1 MSDVSR
7 DRLDKLDQL
16 RALGVE
22 LWPRQFAGRMEI
34 APLLSRAD
42 EQPGPAVRVAGRIA
56 ARRDMG
62 QLSFFDLVDPS
73 GRVQVMVRKDVGDVG
88 HAIAKKIVQ
97 LGDVVGF
104 GGTLG
109 RSKTGEVTVFATS
122 VEFLAKSLR
131 EPPEKRHGVTDVEL
145 RYRYRYLDLMSHPES
160 RAGFVLRSR
169 VIQELR
175 QLLAAK
181 GFLEVETPILH
192 PIAGGAAARPFTTHH
207 NALDMDLYLRI
218 APELYLKRLLVG
230 GLEKVFEIGRVFR
243 NEGISPRHNPEFT
256 MMELYWAYVD
266 YVAVMDLTEEL
277 FVTLAK
283 RHCKDGKTQLGERVI
298 DLNGPFARKT
308 YHELVAEHARIDPH
322 DEAALRRRTAELKLE
337 LPASAPAWKHLEA
350 LFEQC
355 VEPNLV
361 QPTFVTLYPTA
372 ISPLSK
378 QCPDR
383 PELVE
388 RFELFMNGWE
398 LANAFSELND
408 PLDQRARFEAQVASK
423 DPEAP
428 AEVDEDY
435 LHALEHAMP
444 PAGGLGIGIDRLCM
458 VLGGFLSIRDTILFP
473 LRRPLAAEAPIDS
486 PPAGTPPPTAGGGAT
501 PAGG

>member
-1 MSDVSR
+1 MSEIHP
-7 DRLDKLDQL
+7 DRLAKLAAL
-16 RALGVE
+16 RAQGIE
-22 LWPRQFAGRMEI
+22 PWPRQFADRNEV
-34 APLLSRAD
+34 ASLLPRAD
-42 EQPGPAVRVAGRIA
+42 EQPSPSVRIAGRIT
-56 ARRDMG
+56 ARRDFG
-62 QLSFFDLVDPS
+62 QLVFIDLVDQS
-73 GRVQVMVRKDVGDVG
+73 GRLQVMVKKKEVGPAGHLLVKELVDVGDF
-88 HAIAKKIVQ
+88 
-97 LGDVVGF
+97 LGVAGK
-104 GGTLG
+104 LG
-109 RSKTGEVTVFATS
+109 RSQKGEITVFAES
-122 VEFLAKSLR
+122 VELLSKSLR
-131 EPPEKRHGVTDVEL
+131 APPEKWHGLTDIEL
-145 RYRYRYLDLMSHPES
+145 RYRYRHLDLMSNPEV

-175 QLLAAK
+175 QLLSDK

-192 PIAGGAAARPFTTHH
+192 PIAGGATARPFTTHH
-207 NALDMDLYLRI
+207 NSLDMELYLRI

-230 GLEKVFEIGRVFR
+230 GFEKVFEIGRVFR

-256 MMELYWAYVD
+256 MMELYWAFVD
-266 YVAVMDLTEEL
+266 YRAVMDLTEEL

-283 RHCKDGKTQLGERVI
+283 HHCKEGKAKLGEREI
-298 DLNGPFARKT
+298 DLNGPFARKS
-308 YHELVAEHARIDPH
+308 YHELVGEHAGVDPH
-322 DEAALRRRTAELKLE
+322 DDAALRRRATELGVAQ
-337 LPASAPAWKHLEA
+337 PASAPSHKVLEA
-350 LFEQC
+350 LFELC
-355 VEPNLV
+355 VEPNLI

-408 PLDQRARFEAQVASK
+408 PMEQRKRFEEQVATH

-435 LHALEHAMP
+435 VRALEHAMP

-458 VLGGFLSIRDTILFP
+458 VLGGFLSIRETILFP
-473 LRRPLAAEAPIDS
+473 LRRPLPAEATEGDAP
-486 PPAGTPPPTAGGGAT
+486 PPAVG
-501 PAGG
+501 